1 MAPNT
6 IPIPALLHVDAL
18 ARQVRD
24 RYRLQ
29 PQGNL
34 LLGRD
39 HERGEEASSEG
50 AEAGETRAYDGDV
63 GFDDPGETVSCR
75 SGWKK
80 GQEGNIQPKVAD
92 AIPVKEVVLVK
103 VLEREDQPEDAD
115 A

>member
-18 ARQVRD
+18 ARQVSD
-24 RYRLQ
+24 RYRFQ

-80 GQEGNIQPKVAD
+80 GQEGKHTT
-92 AIPVKEVVLVK
+92 KGS
-103 VLEREDQPEDAD
+103 
-115 A
+115 